1 MKPWLLPLLLIVT
14 PALAEVPPEASAE
27 ASSENPSATLYDHAR
42 NDGSLVATAQIC
54 DFPKDEVEQVRS
66 GLEKEQRYK
75 VEQQGET
82 FDAAGY
88 AEAFAAGNRSM
99 HELLAL
105 VIPQQSPEQ
114 YEANCGEVREQF
126 DTVRCMVSSSIECR

>member
-1 MKPWLLPLLLIVT
+1 MRFWLLSLLLTVA
-14 PALAEVPPEASAE
+14 PALADVPPEAP
-27 ASSENPSATLYDHAR
+27 SENPTATLYDHAR
-42 NDGSLVATAQIC
+42 NDGSLLATAQIC
-54 DFPKDEVEQVRS
+54 DLPKDEMEQVRS
-66 GLEKEQRYK
+66 GLEQEQRYK
-75 VEQQGET
+75 VEQQGEA

-114 YEANCGEVREQF
+114 YEENCDDVRKQF
-126 DTVRCMVSSSIECR
+126 GTVRCMVSSSIGCK

>member
-1 MKPWLLPLLLIVT
+1 MKSWLLALLLTGT
-14 PALAEVPPEASAE
+14 PALAEVSPE
-27 ASSENPSATLYDHAR
+27 ASSENPPATLYDHAR
-42 NDGSLVATAQIC
+42 NEGSLLATAQIC
-54 DFPKDEVEQVRS
+54 GFPSDEVEQVRS

-88 AEAFAAGNRSM
+88 AEAFAAGNRNM
-99 HELLAL
+99 HELLAM

-114 YEANCGEVREQF
+114 YEENCGEAREQF
-126 DTVRCMVSSSIECR
+126 DTVRCMVSSSIDCR